1 MHMAPR
7 HHQGPSSAVLRLKIA
22 VGWKTVATGIK
33 QLVDTTQRDALLEVI
48 PTGIR
53 MEKGDVGIWKRFS
66 LINETRRVQ
75 LTKHRACSPVRVFLF
90 AFCIYLF
97 AY

>member
-1 MHMAPR
+1 MRMAPR
-7 HHQGPSSAVLRLKIA
+7 HDQGPSSAVLRLKIA
-22 VGWKTVATGIK
+22 IGWKTIATGIK

-48 PTGIR
+48 QTRIR
-53 MEKGDVGIWKRFS
+53 MEKGDVGIWKRCS
-66 LINETRRVQ
+66 LINETRTVQ
-75 LTKHRACSPVRVFLF
+75 LTKHRACSPVRFFLF

>member
-1 MHMAPR
+1 MRVAPR

-22 VGWKTVATGIK
+22 IGRKTVATGIK

-48 PTGIR
+48 QTGIR

-75 LTKHRACSPVRVFLF
+75 LTKHRRGSPVRVFLF
-90 AFCIYLF
+90 TFCIYLF